1 MNKKKIVLVACSVAL
16 MLPLAA
22 CHGAQTSNG
31 QAKENKAQAA
41 DTTTLITN
49 QAPPGF
55 NYSQI
60 RQNLIDIETAEA
72 NGAQSTSFFFN
83 YAERDP
89 YMVCPSIGA
98 PIPITVSLT
107 NPSQVTWGANN
118 AGPAVTDQMD
128 PNGIYSPK
136 SGQGTWVLCI
146 GANGKIV
153 PQYAEE
159 IVHSVFAPAVWD
171 EANHQ
176 ISIIGPASVNFSAG
190 KGK

>member
-41 DTTTLITN
+41 DTTTLINN

-83 YAERDP
+83 YGQRDP
-89 YMVCPSIGA
+89 YMSCPSIGA
-98 PIPITVSLT
+98 PIANTTSLT
-107 NPSQVTWGANN
+107 NPSQITWGANN

-128 PNGIYSPK
+128 PNGVYAPTS
-136 SGQGTWVLCI
+136 SSGTWVLCV
-146 GANGKIV
+146 GADGKVV
-153 PQYAEE
+153 PQYAEGP
-159 IVHSVFAPAVWD
+159 VHAAFAPAVWD
-171 EANHQ
+171 ATNHQ